1 MNTNRILKALVI
13 CACAT
18 AVVLP
23 EARGGAQPM
32 SGHELKGPQAEYPA
46 PPSWRVAITEFMKDP
61 AHVGD
66 AAGEWFE
73 IYNPMAWRLNIEGWT
88 IGDDNGGQHTI
99 ANGGQGVF
107 VRPGE
112 YFVLGRSADLAAN
125 GSVTVDYVYTGFTM
139 SNGSDQVVLRRR
151 NGQTADRV
159 AYDDGVLWP
168 DQSGQ
173 SISLDPVFLD
183 PATNDDAANWCHS
196 VSAIGN
202 GNPDTGTPGAAN
214 DTCP

>member
-1 MNTNRILKALVI
+1 MNLNRISTALVT

-23 EARGGAQPM
+23 QARGGVQKAND
-32 SGHELKGPQAEYPA
+32 HELIGPSVFLA

-61 AHVGD
+61 SHVSD
-66 AAGEWFE
+66 STGEWFE
-73 IYNPMAWRLNIEGWT
+73 IYNPMVWRLNIEGWT
-88 IGDDNGGQHTI
+88 IGDDGGPQHTI
-99 ANGGQGVF
+99 SNGGQGVY

-112 YFVLGRSADLAAN
+112 YLVLGRSADPTAN

-139 SNGSDQVVLRRR
+139 SNGADQIVLRRR
-151 NGQTADRV
+151 NGQVTDRV

-173 SISLDPVFLD
+173 SICLDPAFLD
-183 PATNDDAANWCHS
+183 PAANDDAANWCHG

-202 GNPDTGTPGAAN
+202 GNPDTGTPGTVN
-214 DTCP
+214 DPCP